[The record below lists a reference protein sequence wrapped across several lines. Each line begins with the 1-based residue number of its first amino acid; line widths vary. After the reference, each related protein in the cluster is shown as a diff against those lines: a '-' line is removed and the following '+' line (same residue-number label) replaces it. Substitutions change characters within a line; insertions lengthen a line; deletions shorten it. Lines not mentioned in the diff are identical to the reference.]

1 MPVNGLICK
10 WDVLR
15 FGAAIDVTVL
25 AGSNTWNAQAELL
38 AISAINVTTTNADL
52 SIVVTAS
59 ESAHQVA
66 VVGLGLGAGYLAT
79 GGSVTAKNVT
89 VEYYDWTVYARA
101 GTNNDIYATWSGAA
115 IKVDGSTVATYGA
128 GFRVGAGMG
137 PQYIPFFGAAP
148 LIAGSAQAGAKTGA
162 VSPPTFTDTAEV
174 TNEVSGGWQCEI
186 GGVPLDLP
194 VQIPTDLSI
203 PAGAGPY
210 GLGVGGIVVTT
221 QTWGDHVVAYS
232 FDEWERTATGTCGV
246 DAMPGP
252 GSNLKV
258 SRAGAVFLLPNLT
271 REFDR
276 VNPTEYAQVMR
287 RGGFPEVTAWRR
299 RSWGVPLTIPPTP
312 STAGGESVEIAS
324 LPFRYFL
331 AKETPHVA
339 EQEAMPPD
347 NIAPIEVVHS
357 RALGENP
364 LADPC
369 DDFPLLAPAES
380 ETVTFI
386 HNYRCQASTSGAT
399 DAQSVNADMIGTWDH
414 LGSKDI
420 RYSAFWGNPHWSFLN
435 PPVPWELDGAPTP
448 TEDYWYLKRDQ
459 WADVAGFNEADRH
472 QTRIKLIWDILEDG
486 EFAAWQDAQ
495 LGKGRFVGV
504 SRFKVREATP
514 LATYTY
520 DAGDSALFSVDA
532 GSLAHGA
539 DIAVTTAG
547 LVTELY
553 LDLGSYTAGPYQTPH
568 EATHVTLDWTPDPAL
583 SVAAYVE
590 GQDGTR
596 EEIETGASLK
606 GIRLPLPRGGTS
618 DYAGS
623 WALDQGVGAIAD
635 TGADIPAGG
644 ISAATVAD
652 AERVAAFGL
661 LPGSSRRRLV
671 IVLTLSSPVT
681 TLNVDYPVLEY
692 DPPEPPVFV
701 WESGTAGVRLWPLVN
716 GEGGNAIRYG
726 NLDHYDSGPGWLTP
740 PVVSAPEFKPTT
752 VDALAE
758 IASWIEGTDRT
769 AVVAGELAAMYDAVE
784 TQTLGAHDR
793 GTYGVP
799 LPGDEIGT
807 LRFALISSPAEVP
820 PVAYLPRLNRDAD
833 WQETGDPVQKAL
845 VFAQEPTKI
854 VTPGSAPAHL
864 ADSMGAVLT
873 SVDTTSPAG
882 FTITSHRQAVTNAE
896 DLDFNIVYEGT
907 AYADVRPWTGWY
919 CVLGAGLSGVAM
931 DYAVSPGLVHALAYL
946 VGDEVHI
953 RIEGN
958 NLAVIRDVATG
969 ITGVSDLCIQW
980 ANDGSSRLHL
990 WTEEAG
996 TIYRRSS
1003 PDVGKTWSM
1012 ATSIGTGETPRARIG
1027 RNNVQYEF
1035 MLTGSGSTRDVV
1047 RRMYDAKDTL
1057 VEGPTTVYTGVDP
1070 GTLAVD
1076 ESTKADGTH
1085 RLILWVGI
1093 GGTMTRIQSPDHGRT
1108 FS

>member
-1 MPVNGLICK
+1 MPVNGLIDA

-15 FGAAIDVTVL
+15 FGASIDVTVL
-25 AGSNTWNAQAELL
+25 AGSNSWNAQAELECV
-38 AISAINVTTTNADL
+38 SAVDAFLTGVDL

-59 ESAHQVA
+59 DTAHQVA
-66 VVGLGLGAGYLAT
+66 VAGLGLGAGYLAT
-79 GGSVTAKNVT
+79 GGSVTAKVAT
-89 VEYYDWTVYARA
+89 VEYHDFKLYARA
-101 GTNNDIYATWSGAA
+101 GTNNDIYATWSAA
-115 IKVDGSTVATYGA
+115 FVKVDGVTVATHGS
-128 GFRVGAGMG
+128 GFKVAAGMG
-137 PQYIPFFGAAP
+137 PQYIPFFGAPP
-148 LIAGSAQAGAKTGA
+148 LIAGTAQAGAKTGA

-174 TNEVSGGWQCEI
+174 TNAVAGGWQFEV
-186 GGVPLDLP
+186 GGSPVDLP
-194 VQIPTDLSI
+194 VQTPTDLSI
-203 PAGAGPY
+203 PAGASPY

-232 FDEWERTATGTCGV
+232 FDEWERTAPGTCGV
-246 DAMPGP
+246 DALPGP
-252 GSNLKV
+252 GSNLKI
-258 SRAGAVFLLPNLT
+258 SRAGAVYLLPNLT

-299 RSWGVPLTIPPTP
+299 RAWGVPATIPPTP
-312 STAGGESVEIAS
+312 STAGGEVVELAS
-324 LPFRYFL
+324 LPYRYFL
-331 AKETPHVA
+331 ARETPHVA
-339 EQEAMPPD
+339 ETEAMPPD
-347 NIAPIEVVHS
+347 IFAPIEVVHS

-369 DDFPLLAPAES
+369 DDFPLLVPIES
-380 ETVTFI
+380 ETATFI
-386 HNYRCQASTSGAT
+386 YNYRCQASASGAT
-399 DAQSVNADMIGTWDH
+399 NAQSVNSAMLGTWDH

-435 PPVPWELDGAPTP
+435 PPILWELDGAPTAP
-448 TEDYWYLKRDQ
+448 KDYWYLKRDQ
-459 WADVAGFNEADRH
+459 WADFAEFDEADRR
-472 QTRIKLIWDILEDG
+472 QTRIKLIWDVLEDG
-486 EFAAWQDAQ
+486 EFAAWQNSF
-495 LGKGRFVGV
+495 LGEGRFVGV
-504 SRFKVREATP
+504 SRFKVREASP

-520 DAGDSALFSVDA
+520 DSGDSALFSVDA

-553 LDLGSYTAGPYQTPH
+553 LDLGSYTTGPYQTPH
-568 EATHVTLDWTPDPAL
+568 EATHITIDWTPDPAL
-583 SVAAYVE
+583 SVTAFVE
-590 GQDGTR
+590 GQDGSR
-596 EEIETGASLK
+596 AEIETDAALK
-606 GIRLPLPRGGTS
+606 GVRLPLPRGATS
-618 DYAGS
+618 EYAGS
-623 WALDQGVGAIAD
+623 WALDQGVGVIAD

-644 ISAATVAD
+644 ISAATMAD
-652 AERVAAFGL
+652 GERAAAFAL
-661 LPGSSRRRLV
+661 LPGSSRRRIV
-671 IVLTLSSPVT
+671 VVLTLSSAVT

-701 WESGTAGVRLWPLVN
+701 WESGTAGVRLWPLIDH
-716 GEGGNAIRYG
+716 EGGNAIRYG

-740 PVVSAPEFKPTT
+740 PVVSPPEFKPTT

-799 LPGDEIGT
+799 LPGDDVDT

-820 PVAYLPRLNRDAD
+820 PVAYLPRFDRVAD
-833 WQETGDPVQKAL
+833 WSEAGDPVQKSY
-845 VFAQEPTKI
+845 VWAQEPTKI

-864 ADSMGAVLT
+864 VDAMGSVLT
-873 SVDTTSPAG
+873 SVDTTSPSG
-882 FTITSHRQAVTNAE
+882 FTITSHRQPVNNAE
-896 DLDFNIVYEGT
+896 DLDHQVVYEGT

-919 CVLGAGLSGVAM
+919 CVLGSGLSGVAM

-946 VGDEVHI
+946 VGDEVFV

-958 NLAVIRDVATG
+958 NLAVIRDLT
-969 ITGVSDLCIQW
+969 TGVSGVDDLCIQW
-980 ANDGSSRLHL
+980 AQNGSARLYL

-996 TIYRRSS
+996 TIYRRHS
-1003 PDVGKTWSM
+1003 DDIGKTWSM
-1012 ATSIGTGETPRARIG
+1012 PTSIATGETPRARIG

-1035 MLTGSGSTRDVV
+1035 MLTGSGSTRNVV
-1047 RRMYDAKDTL
+1047 RRMYSADDVL

-1076 ESTKADGTH
+1076 ESPKGDGTH

-1093 GGTMTRIQSPDHGRT
+1093 GGTMTRLQSDNHGRS